1 MSEMELL
8 KRIEAL
14 ESKVA
19 DLETALNTIS
29 MIDKSERISDYLK
42 NRQRSQSLVSLV
54 NSMTDEEIVISSAES
69 EKTKR
74 LEEERNRLERQIKEA
89 IARENTVTNQ
99 SAENEQLF
107 SIVNYPSYV
116 EITGYNGFNAKTIV
130 VPPKINGKT
139 VLKIGDSAFK
149 NTSCEHIVLPEL
161 VTEIGDNAFSES
173 KQLKSIELGNQIRV
187 IGKYAFSGCLALK
200 NIVLPEALSQIGM
213 CCFYRSGIEKII
225 IPGSLQI
232 IPYGCFS
239 SCSKLREIIISE
251 GVKTIEKNVFAGDF
265 RNKNQLHEIIIP
277 KSMVTVNFELYGS
290 FSNKDCKLV
299 FLGEYTDW
307 KTDNSITLARH
318 IVYCTFG
325 SKILQ
330 SSRQLGCEVHPLSE
344 YFENK

>member
-130 VPPKINGKT
+130 VP
-139 VLKIGDSAFK
+139 
-149 NTSCEHIVLPEL
+149 H
-161 VTEIGDNAFSES
+161 
-173 KQLKSIELGNQIRV
+173 
-187 IGKYAFSGCLALK
+187 
-200 NIVLPEALSQIGM
+200 
-213 CCFYRSGIEKII
+213 
-225 IPGSLQI
+225 
-232 IPYGCFS
+232 
-239 SCSKLREIIISE
+239 
-251 GVKTIEKNVFAGDF
+251 
-265 RNKNQLHEIIIP
+265 
-277 KSMVTVNFELYGS
+277 
-290 FSNKDCKLV
+290 
-299 FLGEYTDW
+299 FL
-307 KTDNSITLARH
+307 
-318 IVYCTFG
+318 
-325 SKILQ
+325 
-330 SSRQLGCEVHPLSE
+330 
-344 YFENK
+344 

>member
-29 MIDKSERISDYLK
+29 MMDKSERISEFLRK
-42 NRQRSQSLVSLV
+42 RQRSQSLVSLV
-54 NSMTDEEIVISSAES
+54 NSMSDEELVISSAES

-74 LEEERNRLERQIKEA
+74 LEEERNRLEKQIKEA
-89 IARENTVTNQ
+89 VARENTFANQ
-99 SAENEQLF
+99 HAENEQLF
-107 SIVNYPSYV
+107 SIVNYPSYI

-130 VPPKINGKT
+130 IPSTIKGKPVT
-139 VLKIGDSAFK
+139 KIGDSAFK
-149 NTSCEHIVLPEL
+149 NTPCEHIVIPDS
-161 VTEIGDNAFSES
+161 VTEIGANAFSDS
-173 KQLKSIELGNQIRV
+173 KALKSIEISKQIRL

-200 NIVLPEALSQIGM
+200 TVILSETLSQMGM

-225 IPGSLQI
+225 IPGSLQT

-239 SCSKLREIIISE
+239 SCRRLSEIIISE
-251 GVKTIEKNVFAGDF
+251 GVRAIEKNAFEGDF
-265 RNKNQLHEIIIP
+265 RDKNQLKVIIIP
-277 KSMVTVNFELYGS
+277 KSMVTVNYELYGS

-299 FLGEYTDW
+299 FLGDYTDW
-307 KTDNSITLARH
+307 KNDSSINLARH
-318 IVYCTFG
+318 VVYCAFG

-344 YFENK
+344 YFENR